1 MPNSE
6 RWQLFSPVEVR
17 ALTSGKFP
25 IIRQS
30 LARLGLHI
38 GGLRELTDAL
48 RNSLFL
54 LFCIFEG
61 HLSSLF
67 GVHWRFARGNF
78 HWTVKTPT
86 TWWISD
92 VSDDVQ
98 WSAAQNNILWP
109 REGQFPFRW
118 EFIIELFS
126 LFNFLHA
133 RVNNETNLKIENW
146 IYRNEITHIKST
158 NCQLHLSCHRE
169 PTPNS
174 YKLSH

>member
-1 MPNSE
+1 MTII
-6 RWQLFSPVEVR
+6 LSPVEVR

-30 LARLGLHI
+30 LARLGLHTGTTRTHRCVTQQFI
-38 GGLRELTDAL
+38 SSRLHFRGSFEL
-48 RNSLFL
+48 S
-54 LFCIFEG
+54 
-61 HLSSLF
+61 F
-67 GVHWRFARGNF
+67 GVHCRIARGNS

-98 WSAAQNNILWP
+98 WSAAQNNILWR
-109 REGQFPFRW
+109 REGQFPFKW
-118 EFIIELFS
+118 EFIIELFF
-126 LFNFLHA
+126 LFSSISYMQ
-133 RVNNETNLKIENW
+133 VNNETNLKIENW
-146 IYRNEITHIKST
+146 IYRNEITHITST